1 MRMIAGILVWVCLI
15 AWAAC
20 VFLGFNA
27 YMTLEAD
34 GSGFTRGWN
43 RVSAFLQWQ
52 GYGLIAAV
60 AAAISGRTGGATG
73 VQRFA
78 SRIPLWLSGGFFL
91 LLALL
96 FVGAIIYSR
105 VTGQ

>member
-1 MRMIAGILVWVCLI
+1 MRMVAGVLVWALFI

-20 VFLGFNA
+20 VALGFNA

-52 GYGLIAAV
+52 GYALIAAIAGSIAGRV
-60 AAAISGRTGGATG
+60 ASATG
-73 VQRFA
+73 VMRFA
-78 SRIPLWLSGGFFL
+78 SRIPLWLSGGFFIVL
-91 LLALL
+91 TVL
-96 FVGAIIYSR
+96 FVGAIVYTR
-105 VTGQ
+105 VVGQ